1 MSNLK
6 LSNQDKKDLDKF
18 TKFFALKAAQII
30 IQSRL
35 GEKVQTQ
42 CKPQTTGK
50 DWVSHKHLPS
60 FRTHIKSSAK
70 TYSTIYS
77 LILTIFTSL

>member
-1 MSNLK
+1 MVLKCNVSDIRKMALK

-35 GEKVQTQ
+35 GEKVTTH
-42 CKPQTTGK
+42 CKPQTTGR
-50 DWVSHKHLPS
+50 DWVSYKNK
-60 FRTHIKSSAK
+60 I
-70 TYSTIYS
+70 IYFIP
-77 LILTIFTSL
+77 LQINLFTV

>member
-1 MSNLK
+1 MALK
-6 LSNQDKKDLDKF
+6 LSNQDKKDLEKF

-35 GEKVQTQ
+35 GEKVTTN

-50 DWVSHKHLPS
+50 DWVRNFVIFTLSLLFLLKKIL
-60 FRTHIKSSAK
+60 F
-70 TYSTIYS
+70 S
-77 LILTIFTSL
+77 LI